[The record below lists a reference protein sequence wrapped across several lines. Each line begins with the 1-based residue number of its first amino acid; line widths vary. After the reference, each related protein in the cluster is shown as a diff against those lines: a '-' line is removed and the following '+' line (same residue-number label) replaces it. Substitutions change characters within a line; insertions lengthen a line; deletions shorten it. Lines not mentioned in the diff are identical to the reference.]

1 MSPNRCSQR
10 WGALV
15 VSLRGSRLLAR
26 RGVRR
31 LRHLM
36 KTRRLV
42 TLCALLATLMVSSMS
57 SIAEE
62 GGGGVITALSSTMI
76 SGYVDS
82 SVIWQI
88 QPRHDTPA
96 HEYRGWWGKFFRL
109 LGFHRLRL
117 RDR

>member
-10 WGALV
+10 WGALL

-42 TLCALLATLMVSSMS
+42 SLCALLATLTVSSMS

-62 GGGGVITALSSTMI
+62 GGGGVITAVSSTTL

-82 SVIWQI
+82 SVNWQV
-88 QPRHDTPA
+88 QPIHDTPVRE
-96 HEYRGWWGKFFRL
+96 HRGWWQKLFHW
-109 LGFHRLRL
+109 LGFHGWR
-117 RDR
+117 